1 MRNKER
7 EAEARLAAE
16 FIRKELDLS
25 EGHTVHAGLVL
36 GTGWGD
42 TLKLEQSRSVSLD
55 KVPGFES
62 LGSLEG
68 HARSLV
74 YGTIAGKN
82 VLALRGRVHLNES
95 PSGDALPKM
104 VRLQVEA
111 LFQLGV
117 RNLVIT
123 SAVGSLTKGIGVGD
137 LVVVD
142 GFLTVFAPPMPLW
155 AGEFCSPEDMLDEGL
170 QTLAH
175 AAARDIRTHKGCY
188 AMVRGPFFE
197 GRKYDKQF
205 IRDSGAS
212 VVGMSMLPE
221 ACIAALYNVKTLGL
235 SFVTNNHLEEH
246 SHEENLARAKLN
258 SQKLGGF
265 LCNVIEGLPVSVTA

>member
-7 EAEARLAAE
+7 ESEARLAAE
-16 FIRKELDLS
+16 FIRKELDLP
-25 EGHTVHAGLVL
+25 EGHAVHAGLVL

-82 VLALRGRVHLNES
+82 ILALRGRVHLNES

-117 RNLVIT
+117 HNLVIT
-123 SAVGSLTKGIGVGD
+123 SAVGSLTKEIGVGD

-155 AGEFCSPEDMLDEGL
+155 GGEFCSPEDMLDEDL

-175 AAARDIRTHKGCY
+175 ASAREIKTHSGCY

-221 ACIAALYNVKTLGL
+221 ACVAALYGVKTLGL

-265 LCNVIEGLPVSVTA
+265 LYKIIEGLPVSVTA